1 MLDLNVFEC
10 DKLYRE
16 FNGKKL
22 AAHVLWFDG
31 STIEIVD
38 TCMTGDVINRGFE
51 YLKYRFDKFAK
62 RFQLT
67 SVDYEAY
74 RDDAPGCN
82 LAVFKIDGRCG
93 KNFKY
98 QLNFVELI

>member
-16 FNGKKL
+16 FTGKKL

-31 STIEIVD
+31 STIEVVD
-38 TCMTGDVINRGFE
+38 TFMTGDVIHEGFE
-51 YLKYRFDKFAK
+51 YLKYRFDNFAINFK
-62 RFQLT
+62 LT
-67 SVDYEAY
+67 SVDYEIY
-74 RDDAPGCN
+74 RDDEPGCN
-82 LAVFKIDGRCG
+82 LAVFKVDGRRG
-93 KNFKY
+93 NNFKY